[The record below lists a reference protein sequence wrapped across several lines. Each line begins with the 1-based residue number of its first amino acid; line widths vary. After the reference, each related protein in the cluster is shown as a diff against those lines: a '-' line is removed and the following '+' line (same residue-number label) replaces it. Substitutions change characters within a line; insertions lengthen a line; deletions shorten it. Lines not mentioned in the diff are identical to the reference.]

1 MKILRSIVVA
11 FSIYSRIPMPHFD
24 WDKEDMRYHLIFFPW
39 IGGVIGGLCFGCFK
53 LFKLIELPLL
63 LKIAV
68 LSLIP
73 LIITGGFHLDGF
85 LDVNDALSSYGSK
98 DKKLNILKDPHV
110 GGFAMI
116 SLLIYSIFWGGALSY
131 MLEHISDGTAAAY
144 CLCFATSR
152 AVSGISAIAFKKAK
166 PDGMLNKETEGAG
179 ITCAVLL
186 AFEAILCM
194 AFMLWADLKAGFA
207 VLAVSIPFLIYY
219 RHKMYKQFEGVSG
232 DTAGY
237 FVTMCELLCVIAL
250 AVRSAF

>member
-1 MKILRSIVVA
+1 
-11 FSIYSRIPMPHFD
+11 
-24 WDKEDMRYHLIFFPW
+24 
-39 IGGVIGGLCFGCFK
+39 
-53 LFKLIELPLL
+53 
-63 LKIAV
+63 
-68 LSLIP
+68 
-73 LIITGGFHLDGF
+73 
-85 LDVNDALSSYGSK
+85 
-98 DKKLNILKDPHV
+98 
-110 GGFAMI
+110 
-116 SLLIYSIFWGGALSY
+116 

-207 VLAVSIPFLIYY
+207 VLAVSILFLIYY

-250 AVRSAF
+250 AIRSTF